1 MQAGHQLG
9 EQGFVGAAVAEI
21 LGYRLDQRLALVTEH
36 VAQGVE
42 PLDALLGRR
51 HGVSFECLPLNG
63 KAALQ
68 LTDLLLTVLQALF
81 EVSDVG
87 DHDAAP
93 WQSSI
98 AGIKG
103 LMLLEMA
110 MLDF

>member
-1 MQAGHQLG
+1 MNTKQTIRPLTRKQAK
-9 EQGFVGAAVAEI
+9 E
-21 LGYRLDQRLALVTEH
+21 ALETM
-36 VAQGVE
+36 

>member
-1 MQAGHQLG
+1 
-9 EQGFVGAAVAEI
+9 
-21 LGYRLDQRLALVTEH
+21 
-36 VAQGVE
+36 
-42 PLDALLGRR
+42 
-51 HGVSFECLPLNG
+51 
-63 KAALQ
+63 
-68 LTDLLLTVLQALF
+68 VLQALF